1 MAVQRD
7 FAFFRSALANKFHP
21 VDFTP
26 WLVVLGVLVCA
37 AASFFF
43 ALAESSLFT
52 LGKWQVEQLAERAP
66 DEGTLVSRL
75 LQQPSE
81 LLATIVLG
89 NTVAN
94 AAMVAVGLGITVWR
108 GGSVALAVGGL
119 IIVILVGCEVLPKTL
134 AVRAPEIWA
143 LRLARP
149 MLWLHNLARP
159 VQRFAQALNGLLLK
173 GLSRTVKPQT
183 TATEEDY
190 RELLELAAQQGTL
203 AVREKEIIFE
213 IIGLDQKTAADVM
226 TPRSQMS
233 SIPDDLSV
241 DEMIAAAR
249 KLRHRRL
256 PMYDETPDTIVGV
269 LDTKALLL
277 DTGLD
282 LADAIEFPSFVP
294 ESMNLLK
301 LFVALQRQRR
311 GIAIVVDEFGGTA
324 GVVTMEDILEE
335 IVGEI
340 RDEGEEER
348 LVMEGIGPGKWRV
361 SGVVTVRDFRREC
374 PDIGDVPEVE
384 TMGGLITMLLNVVP
398 NATESVDFRGLKLTA
413 ARVDDRAVREV
424 TVERISRKGAA

>member
-1 MAVQRD
+1 M
-7 FAFFRSALANKFHP
+7 
-21 VDFTP
+21 DFTP
-26 WLVVLGVLVCA
+26 WLVVLGVLVFA

-43 ALAESSLFT
+43 ALAESALFA

-66 DEGTLVSRL
+66 RDGAVVARL

-94 AAMVAVGLGITVWR
+94 AVVVAVGLGVTVWR
-108 GGSVALAVGGL
+108 GGSILPVLAGL
-119 IIVILVGCEVLPKTL
+119 GVLILVGCEVLPKTL
-134 AVRAPEIWA
+134 AVRAPELWS
-143 LRLARP
+143 LRVARP
-149 MLWLHNLARP
+149 MLWLQSLSRP
-159 VQRFAQALNGLLLK
+159 AQRLAQALNNLFLHRV
-173 GLSRTVKPQT
+173 LSRTIKPQSA
-183 TATEEDY
+183 ATEDDY

-203 AVREKEIIFE
+203 AVREKEMIFE
-213 IIGLDQKTAADVM
+213 IISLDKRTAADAM

-233 SIPDDLSV
+233 CIPDDLSV
-241 DEMIAAAR
+241 GEMIAAAR
-249 KLRHRRL
+249 RLRHRHL

-277 DTGLD
+277 NPDVD

-301 LFVALQRQRR
+301 LFLALQRQRR
-311 GIAIVVDEFGGTA
+311 GMAIVVDEFGGTA

-335 IVGEI
+335 LVGEI
-340 RDEGEEER
+340 RDNDEETQ
-348 LVMEGIGPGKWRV
+348 LVMEKIDGGRWRV
-361 SGVVTVRDFRREC
+361 SGVVTVRGFRREC

-384 TMGGLITMLLNVVP
+384 TMGGLLTMLLDVVP
-398 NATESVDFRGLKLTA
+398 FAGESAVFRGLKITA

-424 TVERISRKGAA
+424 TVERTAKR

>member
-1 MAVQRD
+1 M
-7 FAFFRSALANKFHP
+7 
-21 VDFTP
+21 DFTP
-26 WLVVLGVLVCA
+26 WLVALGVLVFA
-37 AASFFF
+37 AASLFF
-43 ALAESSLFT
+43 ALAESALFS
-52 LGKWQVEQLAERAP
+52 LGKWQVDQLAEHDP
-66 DEGTLVSRL
+66 DQGALVARL

-94 AAMVAVGLGITVWR
+94 AVIVAVGLGVTVWS
-108 GGSVALAVGGL
+108 GGSVAVAVAGL
-119 IIVILVGCEVLPKTL
+119 LLLILVGCEVLPKTL
-134 AVRAPEIWA
+134 AVRAPETWS
-143 LRLARP
+143 LRVARP
-149 MLWLHNLARP
+149 MVWVQGFSRP
-159 VQRFAQALNGLLLK
+159 VHRFVQALNNFLLRALA
-173 GLSRTVKPQT
+173 RTVKPQT
-183 TATEEDY
+183 VATEEDY

-241 DEMIAAAR
+241 EQMIAAAR

-277 DTGLD
+277 DPTVD

-301 LFVALQRQRR
+301 LFMALQRQHR

-340 RDEGEEER
+340 RDEGEDVR
-348 LVMEGIGPGKWRV
+348 LVMEKLDTGKWRM
-361 SGVVTVRDFRREC
+361 SGAVTVRDFRREF
-374 PDIGDVPEVE
+374 PDVGDVPEVE
-384 TMGGLITMLLNVVP
+384 TMGGLVTMLLDVVP
-398 NATESVDFRGLKLTA
+398 NAGESVHFRGLKLTA
-413 ARVDDRAVREV
+413 LRVDDRAVREV
-424 TVERISRKGAA
+424 LVERGTRR

>member
-1 MAVQRD
+1 
-7 FAFFRSALANKFHP
+7 

-26 WLVVLGVLVCA
+26 WLVVLGVLVFA

-43 ALAESSLFT
+43 ALAESALFA
-52 LGKWQVEQLAERAP
+52 LGKWQVDQLSERSPRDGAI
-66 DEGTLVSRL
+66 VARL

-94 AAMVAVGLGITVWR
+94 AVVVAVGLGVAVWR
-108 GGSVALAVGGL
+108 GGSIPLTVTSLAALIL
-119 IIVILVGCEVLPKTL
+119 IGCEVLPKTL
-134 AVRAPEIWA
+134 AVRAPELWS
-143 LRLARP
+143 LRVARPMFWLQKLARP
-149 MLWLHNLARP
+149 AQRLAQAINNLILLRLLAR
-159 VQRFAQALNGLLLK
+159 
-173 GLSRTVKPQT
+173 TIKPQSK
-183 TATEEDY
+183 ANEEDY

-213 IIGLDQKTAADVM
+213 IIRLDKQTAADVM
-226 TPRSQMS
+226 TPRSRMS
-233 SIPDDLSV
+233 CIPDDLSIE
-241 DEMIAAAR
+241 EMLAAAR

-269 LDTKALLL
+269 LDTKVLLL
-277 DTGLD
+277 NPEVD

-335 IVGEI
+335 VVGEI
-340 RDEGEEER
+340 RDEAEER
-348 LVMEGIGPGKWRV
+348 QLVMEKTGPAQWRV
-361 SGVVTVRDFRREC
+361 SGAVTVRDFRREC
-374 PDIGDVPEVE
+374 SEIGDVPQVE
-384 TMGGLITMLLNVVP
+384 TMGGLLTMLLDVVP
-398 NATESVDFRGLKLTA
+398 NAGESATFRGLKLTA
-413 ARVDDRAVREV
+413 TRVDERAVRELMV
-424 TVERISRKGAA
+424 DRMTKRGVL

>member
-1 MAVQRD
+1 
-7 FAFFRSALANKFHP
+7 

-26 WLVVLGVLVCA
+26 WLVVLGVLVFA

-43 ALAESSLFT
+43 ALAESALFT
-52 LGKWQVEQLAERAP
+52 LGKWQIEQLAERP
-66 DEGTLVSRL
+66 SSDGVLVSRL

-94 AAMVAVGLGITVWR
+94 AVIVAVGLGVTVWR
-108 GGSVALAVGGL
+108 EGYVGLSIAGL
-119 IIVILVGCEVLPKTL
+119 LVVILVGCEVLPKTL
-134 AVRAPEIWA
+134 AVRAPETWS
-143 LRLARP
+143 LRVARP
-149 MLWLHNLARP
+149 MFWLQSISRP
-159 VQRFAQALNGLLLK
+159 VQRLAQAINNLLLHV
-173 GLSRTVKPQT
+173 LSRTVKPQSV
-183 TATEEDY
+183 ANEEDY

-226 TPRSQMS
+226 TPRSQMA
-233 SIPDDLSV
+233 SIRDDLSV
-241 DEMIAAAR
+241 EEMIAAAR
-249 KLRHRRL
+249 RLRHRRL
-256 PMYDETPDTIVGV
+256 PMFDETPDTIVGV

-277 DTGLD
+277 DRNVD

-301 LFVALQRQRR
+301 LFIALQRQRR
-311 GIAIVVDEFGGTA
+311 GLAIVVDEFGGTA

-348 LVMEGIGPGKWRV
+348 LVLEDLGPGKWRV
-361 SGVVTVRDFRREC
+361 SGAVSVRDFRREC

-384 TMGGLITMLLNVVP
+384 TIGGLVTMLCDVVP
-398 NATESVDFRGLKLTA
+398 NAGEAVNFRGLKLTA

-424 TVERISRKGAA
+424 TVERLSKRGGA

>member
-1 MAVQRD
+1 
-7 FAFFRSALANKFHP
+7 

-26 WLVVLGVLVCA
+26 WLVVLGVLVFA

-43 ALAESSLFT
+43 ALAESALFT
-52 LGKWQVEQLAERAP
+52 LGKWQVEQLAENSPAK
-66 DEGTLVSRL
+66 GALVARL

-94 AAMVAVGLGITVWR
+94 AAIVALGLGVTVWR
-108 GGSVALAVGGL
+108 DAPLLFPVIGL
-119 IIVILVGCEVLPKTL
+119 LILILIGCEVLPKTL
-134 AVRAPEIWA
+134 AVRAPEMWA

-149 MLWLHNLARP
+149 MCWLQSGSRF
-159 VQRFAQALNGLLLK
+159 VQRFAQGLNSLLLR
-173 GLSRTVKPQT
+173 GLAHTVKPQN

-190 RELLELAAQQGTL
+190 RELLELAAQQGAL

-213 IIGLDQKTAADVM
+213 IIGLDRKTAADVM
-226 TPRSQMS
+226 TPRSQMA

-241 DEMIAAAR
+241 EEMIAAAR
-249 KLRHRRL
+249 RLRHRRL

-269 LDTKALLL
+269 LDTKVLLL
-277 DTGLD
+277 NPNVD

-301 LFVALQRQRR
+301 LFIALQRQRR
-311 GIAIVVDEFGGTA
+311 GIAMVVDEFGGTA

-340 RDEGEEER
+340 RDEGEEHR
-348 LVMEGIGPGKWRV
+348 LVMEKLDAGKWRV
-361 SGVVTVRDFRREC
+361 SGAVTVRDFRREC

-384 TMGGLITMLLNVVP
+384 TMGGLVTMLCQVVP
-398 NATESVDFRGLKLTA
+398 NAGESTAFRGLKLTA
-413 ARVDDRAVREV
+413 NRVDERAVRELI
-424 TVERISRKGAA
+424 VERTRR

>member
-1 MAVQRD
+1 
-7 FAFFRSALANKFHP
+7 

-26 WLVVLGVLVCA
+26 WLVVFGVLVFA

-52 LGKWQVEQLAERAP
+52 LGKWQIEQLAERAP
-66 DEGTLVSRL
+66 QEGALVSRL

-94 AAMVAVGLGITVWR
+94 AAVVAVGLGITVWR
-108 GGSVALAVGGL
+108 GGSVPLAVGGL

-134 AVRAPEIWA
+134 AVRAPEMWS
-143 LRLARP
+143 LRVARP
-149 MLWLHNLARP
+149 MFWLHSLSRP
-159 VQRFAQALNGLLLK
+159 VQRFVQALNNLLLK
-173 GLSRTVKPQT
+173 GLARTLKPQT
-183 TATEEDY
+183 AATEEDY

-213 IIGLDQKTAADVM
+213 IIGLDRKTAADVM
-226 TPRSQMS
+226 TPRSQMA

-241 DEMIAAAR
+241 EEMIAAAR

-256 PMYDETPDTIVGV
+256 PMYDESPDTIVGV

-277 DTGLD
+277 NPSVD

-311 GIAIVVDEFGGTA
+311 GIAMVVDEFGGTA

-348 LVMEGIGPGKWRV
+348 LVMEEIGAGKWRV
-361 SGVVTVRDFRREC
+361 GGAVTVRDFRREC

-384 TMGGLITMLLNVVP
+384 TMGGLVTMLLDVVP
-398 NATESVDFRGLKLTA
+398 HAGESVNFRGLKLTA

-424 TVERISRKGAA
+424 TVEQSAKRGAAS

>member
-1 MAVQRD
+1 
-7 FAFFRSALANKFHP
+7 

-26 WLVVLGVLVCA
+26 WLVVLGVLVFA

-43 ALAESSLFT
+43 ALAESSLFS

-66 DEGTLVSRL
+66 EKGSLVSRL

-94 AAMVAVGLGITVWR
+94 AAIVAVGLGITVWR
-108 GGSVALAVGGL
+108 GGSVSLAVGGL

-134 AVRAPEIWA
+134 AVRAPETWA

-159 VQRFAQALNGLLLK
+159 VQRFAQALNNLLLK
-173 GLSRTVKPQT
+173 ALARTVKPQT
-183 TATEEDY
+183 AATEEDY

-203 AVREKEIIFE
+203 ALREKEIIFE
-213 IIGLDQKTAADVM
+213 IIGLDRKTAADVM

-277 DTGLD
+277 NPKVD
-282 LADAIEFPSFVP
+282 LADVIEFPSFVP

-301 LFVALQRQRR
+301 LFIALQRQRR
-311 GIAIVVDEFGGTA
+311 GIAIVMDEFGGTA

-348 LVMEGIGPGKWRV
+348 LVMERIVPGKWRV
-361 SGVVTVRDFRREC
+361 GGAVTVRDFRREC

-384 TMGGLITMLLNVVP
+384 TLGGLMTMLLDVVP
-398 NATESVDFRGLKLTA
+398 NAGESVNFRGLKLTA
-413 ARVDDRAVREV
+413 TRVDDRAVREV
-424 TVERISRKGAA
+424 TVERPAKRGGT